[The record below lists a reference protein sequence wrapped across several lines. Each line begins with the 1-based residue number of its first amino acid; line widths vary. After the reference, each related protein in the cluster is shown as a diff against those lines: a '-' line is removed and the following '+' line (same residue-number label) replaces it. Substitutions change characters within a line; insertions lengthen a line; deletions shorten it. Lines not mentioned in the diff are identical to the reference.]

1 MNLSNPWLLALG
13 ALLGSLVLGFIAKA
27 VLVNRLEVIFQRTA
41 TDLDDIFLAAVRR
54 YLPLW
59 FVLGGVLL
67 ASRLAPLPEKLVV
80 IADRLCAGLF
90 VLTLAL
96 AAGQMAT
103 GLLRGWT
110 LKNGASPN
118 TTSILQ
124 NVVRVT
130 IFALGA
136 LLLLSN
142 MGISVT
148 PLLTAMGVGSLAV
161 ALALQP
167 TLSNIIAGIHLAI
180 AQPIRV
186 GDYVELETGTKGFVT
201 AIGWRA
207 TRIRELANNVIIV
220 PNGRVAEM
228 LLTNYD
234 MPEAEQ
240 AALVQMGVAYG
251 SDLSLVERVTVE
263 TGREVLKDVE
273 GAVPT
278 FDPFIRFHTF
288 NDSSIDFS
296 VILRVKT
303 FTDRYL
309 VTHEFIKRVKARY
322 DLEGIEIPFPQRVVH
337 GEIRNVIARPE
348 PTSAATAK

>member
-1 MNLSNPWLLALG
+1 MNIPQPWLLAVT
-13 ALLGSLVLGFIAKA
+13 ALSGSILLGFIARA
-27 VLVNRLEVIFQRTA
+27 VLVHRLEVLFRRTS
-41 TDLDDIFLAAVRR
+41 TDLDDLCLAAVRR
-54 YLPLW
+54 HLPLW
-59 FVLGGVLL
+59 FLLGGVLL
-67 ASRLAPLPEKLVV
+67 AMRLAPLPERLVFFT
-80 IADRLCAGLF
+80 DRLCAGLF
-90 VLTLAL
+90 VLTLAM
-96 AAGQMAT
+96 AAGQLAT

-110 LKNGASPN
+110 LRNGASAG

-130 IFALGA
+130 IFALGG

-186 GDYVELETGTKGFVT
+186 GDYVELETGTKGFVV

-207 TRIRELANNVIIV
+207 TRIRELANNIIIV

-234 MPEAEQ
+234 MPEGEQ

-251 SDLSLVERVTVE
+251 SDLPEVERVTVE
-263 TGREVLKDVE
+263 TGREVLRDVE

-288 NDSSIDFS
+288 SESSIDFS
-296 VILRVKT
+296 VILRVRS
-303 FTDRYL
+303 FTDRFL

-322 DLEGIEIPFPQRVVH
+322 DQEGIEIPFPQRVLH
-337 GEIRNVIARPE
+337 GEIRSVAVPTELPDGRP
-348 PTSAATAK
+348 A